1 MKKIFLYALFLCCS
15 IACVQAQGKQSLGLQ
30 VGFTQ
35 PITRLNSPV
44 PGKET
49 TLNPTTY
56 NGLKVG
62 VIYDATIVAGFGYA
76 IGSSLCNESCPSSC
90 KSTIFSITGCRSF
103 LMNIKRLRIMTLYAP
118 RCRLNG

>member
-76 IGSSLCNESCPSSC
+76 AFTVPALLSVLPSTVLCHGNE
-90 KSTIFSITGCRSF
+90 KG
-103 LMNIKRLRIMTLYAP
+103 MEIMGA
-118 RCRLNG
+118 